1 MKNDELLKNYAGI
14 STRIRRIFAYHYDQ
28 IQREVQTEIS
38 TLTPELQAQFMDLI
52 IEYMEES
59 INWPDPD
66 DQETFEKQLLMK
78 TLKNIQDLKKLLLPY
93 TIYTYDYAGG
103 LITTDYIEIYEIEI
117 EDEPFDEFLFLGN
130 IIIYASEYD
139 LFENLRENLIRMDL
153 TKGADDQY
161 YDYSPSQVEAILF
174 GILQLTPEHQDIIVI
189 DLKKHLKS
197 FIQDKDQAEEM
208 ITQYTC
214 YYNAIKRWESNH
226 EETEILH
233 QLEISNL
240 LEQLKNN

>member
-1 MKNDELLKNYAGI
+1 
-14 STRIRRIFAYHYDQ
+14 
-28 IQREVQTEIS
+28 
-38 TLTPELQAQFMDLI
+38 
-52 IEYMEES
+52 
-59 INWPDPD
+59 
-66 DQETFEKQLLMK
+66 MK
-78 TLKNIQDLKKLLLPY
+78 TLENIQDLKKLLFNPY
-93 TIYTYDYAGG
+93 TIYTYDYADG
-103 LITTDYIEIYEIEI
+103 LIINDTTNYIEIYEIEI
-117 EDEPFDEFLFLGN
+117 EDEPFDEFLGC
-130 IIIYASEYD
+130 IITYASEYD

-174 GILQLTPEHQDIIVI
+174 GIPQLTPEHQDIIVI

-197 FIQDKDQAEEM
+197 FIQDKDQAEKM
-208 ITQYTC
+208 ITQYTY

-226 EETEILH
+226 KETETFH

>member
-1 MKNDELLKNYAGI
+1 MEPIITINEYPIGWEWLDKVPLEDFTWLIEI
-14 STRIRRIFAYHYDQ
+14 FSTM
-28 IQREVQTEIS
+28 T
-38 TLTPELQAQFMDLI
+38 
-52 IEYMEES
+52 
-59 INWPDPD
+59 D
-66 DQETFEKQLLMK
+66 DT
-78 TLKNIQDLKKLLLPY
+78 D
-93 TIYTYDYAGG
+93 TYDFAGG
-103 LITTDYIEIYEIEI
+103 FIINDTIDYIEIYEIEI
-117 EDEPFDEFLFLGN
+117 EDEPFDEFLGS
-130 IIIYASEYD
+130 IITYASEYD

-174 GILQLTPEHQDIIVI
+174 GILRLTPEHQDIIVI

-226 EETEILH
+226 KETEILH

>member
-1 MKNDELLKNYAGI
+1 MNLNNITTALKTGI
-14 STRIRRIFAYHYDQ
+14 TIYQYEQWQNTGSVNLMQ
-28 IQREVQTEIS
+28 K
-38 TLTPELQAQFMDLI
+38 
-52 IEYMEES
+52 ES
-59 INWPDPD
+59 HMLSKVD
-66 DQETFEKQLLMK
+66 
-78 TLKNIQDLKKLLLPY
+78 

-103 LITTDYIEIYEIEI
+103 LIINDTTDYIEIYEIEI
-117 EDEPFDEFLFLGN
+117 EDEFLGN
-130 IIIYASEYD
+130 IITYASEYD

-226 EETEILH
+226 KETEILH

>member
-1 MKNDELLKNYAGI
+1 MEPIITINEYPIGWEWLDKVPLEDFTWLIEI
-14 STRIRRIFAYHYDQ
+14 FSTM
-28 IQREVQTEIS
+28 T
-38 TLTPELQAQFMDLI
+38 
-52 IEYMEES
+52 
-59 INWPDPD
+59 D
-66 DQETFEKQLLMK
+66 DT
-78 TLKNIQDLKKLLLPY
+78 
-93 TIYTYDYAGG
+93 YTYDYAGG
-103 LITTDYIEIYEIEI
+103 LIINDTTDYIEIYEIEI
-117 EDEPFDEFLFLGN
+117 EDEPFDEFLGY
-130 IIIYASEYD
+130 IITYASEKD

-226 EETEILH
+226 KETEILH

>member
-1 MKNDELLKNYAGI
+1 MKPIITVNEYPIGWEWLDKVPLEDFTWLI
-14 STRIRRIFAYHYDQ
+14 EIFSTITDNPNTYDFADG
-28 IQREVQTEIS
+28 
-38 TLTPELQAQFMDLI
+38 LI
-52 IEYMEES
+52 I
-59 INWPDPD
+59 ND
-66 DQETFEKQLLMK
+66 
-78 TLKNIQDLKKLLLPY
+78 
-93 TIYTYDYAGG
+93 
-103 LITTDYIEIYEIEI
+103 TTDYIEIYEIEI
-117 EDEPFDEFLFLGN
+117 EDEPFDKFLGY
-130 IIIYASEYD
+130 IITYASEKD
-139 LFENLRENLIRMDL
+139 LFENLRENLILMDL

-226 EETEILH
+226 KETEILH

>member
-1 MKNDELLKNYAGI
+1 MKPIITVNEYPIGWEWLDKVPLEDFTWLI
-14 STRIRRIFAYHYDQ
+14 EIFSTITDN
-28 IQREVQTEIS
+28 TG
-38 TLTPELQAQFMDLI
+38 
-52 IEYMEES
+52 
-59 INWPDPD
+59 
-66 DQETFEKQLLMK
+66 
-78 TLKNIQDLKKLLLPY
+78 
-93 TIYTYDYAGG
+93 TYDYAGG
-103 LITTDYIEIYEIEI
+103 FIINDTTDYIEIYEIEI
-117 EDEPFDEFLFLGN
+117 EDEPFDEFLGN
-130 IIIYASEYD
+130 IITYASEYD

-153 TKGADDQY
+153 TQGADDQY

-226 EETEILH
+226 KETEILH